1 MDIVILESNRI
12 EDITVDIHLNF
23 AEAMS
28 LALVC
33 KTAQNKLK
41 VDADVKEVNIK
52 GLASIAGLSLSLMIC
67 DRIKVLLA
75 CDDLNSDDL
84 NSDNNTITKQML
96 GIGDEFDKWIAEG

>member
-12 EDITVDIHLNF
+12 EDVTVDIHLNF

-41 VDADVKEVNIK
+41 IDADVKEVTMK

-67 DRIKVLLA
+67 DRIKLLLA
-75 CDDLNSDDL
+75 CDNI
-84 NSDNNTITKQML
+84 NSDNNTTITNQML
-96 GIGDEFDKWIAEG
+96 SIGDEFDKWIAED

>member
-12 EDITVDIHLNF
+12 EEVTVDIHLNF

-41 VDADVKEVNIK
+41 IDADVKEVSIE
-52 GLASIAGLSLSLMIC
+52 GLPAIASLSLSLIIG

-75 CDDLNSDDL
+75 RDTLKSDH
-84 NSDNNTITKQML
+84 NTITDQML
-96 GIGDEFDKWIAEG
+96 DIKDEFDKWIAED

>member
-12 EDITVDIHLNF
+12 EDVTVDIHLNF

-41 VDADVKEVNIK
+41 IDADVKEVSIK
-52 GLASIAGLSLSLMIC
+52 GLASIASLSLSLMIC
-67 DRIKVLLA
+67 DRIKLLLA
-75 CDDLNSDDL
+75 CDNI
-84 NSDNNTITKQML
+84 NSDNNTTITNQML
-96 GIGDEFDKWIAEG
+96 GIGDEFDKWIAED

>member
-12 EDITVDIHLNF
+12 EDVTVDIHLNF

-41 VDADVKEVNIK
+41 IAADVKEVSIE

-67 DRIKVLLA
+67 DRIKLLLA
-75 CDDLNSDDL
+75 CDNIDSDK
-84 NSDNNTITKQML
+84 NNTITDQML
-96 GIGDEFDKWIAEG
+96 GIGDEFDKWIAED

>member
-12 EDITVDIHLNF
+12 EDVTVDIHLNF

-41 VDADVKEVNIK
+41 IDADVKEVTMK

-67 DRIKVLLA
+67 DRIKLLLA
-75 CDDLNSDDL
+75 CDDIDSDK
-84 NSDNNTITKQML
+84 NNTITNQML
-96 GIGDEFDKWIAEG
+96 GIGDEFDKWIAED

>member
-12 EDITVDIHLNF
+12 EDVTVDIHLNF

-41 VDADVKEVNIK
+41 MDADVKEVSIE
-52 GLASIAGLSLSLMIC
+52 GLAAIAGLSLSLIIG

-75 CDDLNSDDL
+75 RDTLKSDH
-84 NSDNNTITKQML
+84 NTITDQML
-96 GIGDEFDKWIAEG
+96 DIKDEFDKWIAED

>member
-75 CDDLNSDDL
+75 CDDLNA
-84 NSDNNTITKQML
+84 DNNTITKQML
-96 GIGDEFDKWIAEG
+96 GIGDEFNKWIAED

>member
-12 EDITVDIHLNF
+12 EDVTVDIHLNF

-41 VDADVKEVNIK
+41 IDADVKEVNIK

-67 DRIKVLLA
+67 DRIKVLLTY
-75 CDDLNSDDL
+75 DDLDSDDL
-84 NSDNNTITKQML
+84 KSDNNTITKQML

>member
-12 EDITVDIHLNF
+12 EDVTVDIHLNF

-41 VDADVKEVNIK
+41 IAADVKEVSIE

-67 DRIKVLLA
+67 DRIKLLLA
-75 CDDLNSDDL
+75 CDDIDSDK
-84 NSDNNTITKQML
+84 NNTITNQL
-96 GIGDEFDKWIAEG
+96 LSIGDEFDKWIAED

>member
-12 EDITVDIHLNF
+12 EDVTVDIHLNF

-41 VDADVKEVNIK
+41 IAADIKEVSIE

-75 CDDLNSDDL
+75 CDTLESDH
-84 NSDNNTITKQML
+84 NTITDQML
-96 GIGDEFDKWIAEG
+96 GIGDEFDKWIAED